1 MPQSFTDETN
11 TNLVMNPSFAYVIPT
26 GKEKMIKL
34 IFEGNSYFREWNDH
48 EGDNSITIQAYTK
61 VGLALVSPLNFWGI
75 YYNSSLDDGTN
86 WNNYNINLIPK
97 LDDNSNNQ

>member
-1 MPQSFTDETN
+1 M
-11 TNLVMNPSFAYVIPT
+11 
-26 GKEKMIKL
+26 
-34 IFEGNSYFREWNDH
+34 REWNDH
-48 EGDNSITIQAYTK
+48 EGDNSIGIQAYTK
-61 VGLALVSPLNFWGI
+61 IGLAIVSPLNFWGI